1 MELGISFSDCDAAA
15 VLPQLKNF
23 SRIEISGDMVDE
35 AGFENILLSSGE
47 IGIQV
52 RELLS
57 RKMLADLPE
66 MPFKVCRDFL
76 NMLKKRCTKMAD
88 AGIGAA
94 TLTPD
99 IARAVSDKNYA
110 EKLNELMLCI
120 QGIAHY
126 SKVDLSV
133 ELRLPESFDSALAM
147 TRDFLNSST
156 FYKRLLIDFHIHEPR
171 SFEFLP
177 EVNSM
182 FPFKSD
188 AWRLSF
194 ELANGNYLNAE
205 AVKRVAAFARDAG
218 CFRKYLIFAPGSGID
233 AGNYCQLDQLAGECF
248 HE

>member
-35 AGFENILLSSGE
+35 AGFESILLSSGE
-47 IGIQV
+47 MDIQV

-57 RKMLADLPE
+57 RKILADLPE

-76 NMLKKRCTKMAD
+76 NVLKKRCTKMAD
-88 AGIGAA
+88 AGIGFA

-133 ELRLPESFDSALAM
+133 ELRIPESFDSALAM

-182 FPFKSD
+182 FPFESD

-205 AVKRVAAFARDAG
+205 AVKRVASFARDAG

>member
-1 MELGISFSDCDAAA
+1 MELGISFSDCEAAA

-35 AGFENILLSSGE
+35 AGFDNILLASGE
-47 IGIQV
+47 KDIQI

-57 RKMLADLPE
+57 RKILADLPE

-76 NMLKKRCTKMAD
+76 NMLKQRCIKMAD
-88 AGIGAA
+88 AGIGFA

-99 IARAVSDKNYA
+99 IARAVSDKSYA

-126 SKVDLSV
+126 SKIELSV
-133 ELRLPESFDSALAM
+133 ELRIPESFDSALAL
-147 TRDFLNSST
+147 TRDFLNNST

-205 AVKRVAAFARDAG
+205 AVKRVAGFARDAG

-233 AGNYCQLDQLAGECF
+233 AGNYSQLDLLAGECF